1 MTEAYELAGKKSSE
15 VGARAKQCYDCF
27 VRSSVLLPGDR
38 VLVRNL
44 SERDGPGKLRSHWEY
59 QVHVVVSRKGD
70 DSLVYEVKPE
80 VGTGGNRILHRNAI
94 ISLLT
99 YQARLARREQESRR
113 ISVVMF
119 NRYLHHMLK
128 RYQMEAVVMMSMR
141 SSQRTPTLG
150 RP

>member
-1 MTEAYELAGKKSSE
+1 M
-15 VGARAKQCYDCF
+15 
-27 VRSSVLLPGDR
+27 
-38 VLVRNL
+38 
-44 SERDGPGKLRSHWEY
+44 
-59 QVHVVVSRKGD
+59 
-70 DSLVYEVKPE
+70 YEVKPE